1 MRIKFKFE
9 ESIMLDLNEFLK
21 KENGKSGIA
30 FIKAELR
37 AEDYRLPFGGISS
50 FCIDDENYNLF
61 AKLEIK
67 YSSIF
72 PRIQDSRLTI
82 YWENESQDVII
93 QKIEELT
100 VHELND
106 KMLEMNNFD
115 FEIKVSRKS
124 YFKRFQWNDPNVR
137 RILVRCMDD
146 SKLPLEVRNI
156 PGKDRGVMVTKK
168 LFKGQFVVEYAGE
181 LIEEDVAKIREE
193 KYTMDETI
201 GSYLFYFKENGKK
214 YCIDATQET
223 GRYGRLINHSC
234 KHPNLVPKTIM
245 VRNRPRL
252 ILVAK
257 HDIELGTELLFDYGD
272 RSKESRDNF
281 PWLKT

>member
-30 FIKAELR
+30 FMKAELR

-100 VHELND
+100 VKIDGVYTCGNCGKTAKD
-106 KMLEMNNFD
+106 KTHLTRHVETHIEGLEYNCQHCG
-115 FEIKVSRKS
+115 KVCRSRNGLTAHIGK
-124 YFKRFQWNDPNVR
+124 YH
-137 RILVRCMDD
+137 
-146 SKLPLEVRNI
+146 RN
-156 PGKDRGVMVTKK
+156 
-168 LFKGQFVVEYAGE
+168 
-181 LIEEDVAKIREE
+181 
-193 KYTMDETI
+193 
-201 GSYLFYFKENGKK
+201 
-214 YCIDATQET
+214 
-223 GRYGRLINHSC
+223 
-234 KHPNLVPKTIM
+234 
-245 VRNRPRL
+245 
-252 ILVAK
+252 
-257 HDIELGTELLFDYGD
+257 
-272 RSKESRDNF
+272 
-281 PWLKT
+281 